1 MQDISDQKR
10 PQVSSKSNLLLKAEL
25 AVMKSDTV
33 SQGITHLGLQ
43 NLQKQRLHI
52 LLYCL
57 TLLLALP
64 PLTLWRLNE
73 FFFLLMTMS
82 MQQQQPKFSVH
93 FRNINP
99 MRFVNINLLTDVY
112 DFGFSTSL
120 LSSVQRNDNAYF
132 WIFENLWWKLHFK
145 LRISPTNKD
154 VLLLHKLK

>member
-1 MQDISDQKR
+1 
-10 PQVSSKSNLLLKAEL
+10 
-25 AVMKSDTV
+25 
-33 SQGITHLGLQ
+33 
-43 NLQKQRLHI
+43 
-52 LLYCL
+52 
-57 TLLLALP
+57 
-64 PLTLWRLNE
+64 
-73 FFFLLMTMS
+73 

-99 MRFVNINLLTDVY
+99 MHFVNINLLTDVY

-132 WIFENLWWKLHFK
+132 WIFENLWWKLHIK